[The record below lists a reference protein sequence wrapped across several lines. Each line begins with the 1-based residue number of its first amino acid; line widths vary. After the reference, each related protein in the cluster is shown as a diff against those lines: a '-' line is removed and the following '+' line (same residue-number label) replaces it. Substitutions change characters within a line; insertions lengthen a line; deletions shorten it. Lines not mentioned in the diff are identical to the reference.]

1 VYDKKLTF
9 ILYNNRSDNER
20 YKCTKKT
27 VVFFIQFQLAYIA
40 NHLYTIN
47 ITFFSYNRERCA
59 LNYGYIR
66 ISTKFQNVER
76 QERNIRLM
84 CPDPNL
90 VIIKEIFT
98 GSTQDRPKWRRYY
111 PRFMPGDNIY
121 FDSVSRMARDEDD
134 GVKEYLDLY
143 KRKVNLF
150 FFVEPGINTEV
161 YREACQMQIPRT
173 GTEVDIILEA
183 IEAYQVKLAEKQV
196 RIAFQQAHKELDD
209 LRQRTIEGLE
219 TARRSGKQLG
229 RPRGRCITE
238 KERKA
243 KNIILKRD
251 TLFGGDLC
259 PSDCMKVIGIS
270 RGTYYKYRNDLSK
283 FPIA

>member
-1 VYDKKLTF
+1 MLRIWRSMFWCLLEILAYPYINEVSSEAYDKSFTF

-20 YKCTKKT
+20 YMYEKNGRFYT
-27 VVFFIQFQLAYIA
+27 VSTCVYCQSSVHYK
-40 NHLYTIN
+40 YN
-47 ITFFSYNRERCA
+47 IFSYNRERCA

-143 KRKVNLF
+143 KKKVNLF
-150 FFVEPGINTEV
+150 SSWSLGSTRMYIGKP
-161 YREACQMQIPRT
+161 
-173 GTEVDIILEA
+173 
-183 IEAYQVKLAEKQV
+183 V
-196 RIAFQQAHKELDD
+196 RCKFH
-209 LRQRTIEGLE
+209 GL
-219 TARRSGKQLG
+219 ARRL
-229 RPRGRCITE
+229 I
-238 KERKA
+238 
-243 KNIILKRD
+243 
-251 TLFGGDLC
+251 
-259 PSDCMKVIGIS
+259 
-270 RGTYYKYRNDLSK
+270 
-283 FPIA
+283 

>member
-1 VYDKKLTF
+1 MCMIKSLR
-9 ILYNNRSDNER
+9 LY
-20 YKCTKKT
+20 
-27 VVFFIQFQLAYIA
+27 
-40 NHLYTIN
+40 YTISAQIMKDISVRKKRSFFYTVSTCVYCQSSVHYKYN
-47 ITFFSYNRERCA
+47 I
-59 LNYGYIR
+59 
-66 ISTKFQNVER
+66 
-76 QERNIRLM
+76 
-84 CPDPNL
+84 
-90 VIIKEIFT
+90 
-98 GSTQDRPKWRRYY
+98 
-111 PRFMPGDNIY
+111 
-121 FDSVSRMARDEDD
+121 FDSVSRMARDGDD

-196 RIAFQQAHKELDD
+196 RIAFQQAQKELDD

>member
-1 VYDKKLTF
+1 MAARRRKRAPQTEEYVEG
-9 ILYNNRSDNER
+9 N
-20 YKCTKKT
+20 T
-27 VVFFIQFQLAYIA
+27 V
-40 NHLYTIN
+40 
-47 ITFFSYNRERCA
+47 R
-59 LNYGYIR
+59 
-66 ISTKFQNVER
+66 KVER
-76 QERNIRLM
+76 VPRYEEQERGHQQKRN
-84 CPDPNL
+84 
-90 VIIKEIFT
+90 VSHT
-98 GSTQDRPKWRRYY
+98 VTVRRNQEKALQ
-111 PRFMPGDNIY
+111 M
-121 FDSVSRMARDEDD
+121 
-134 GVKEYLDLY
+134 
-143 KRKVNLF
+143 NLF
-150 FFVEPGINTEV
+150 SVLLLTVAVICTLYICVSYLKLQSSVTARLNHIES
-161 YREACQMQIPRT
+161 
-173 GTEVDIILEA
+173 LEA

>member
-1 VYDKKLTF
+1 M
-9 ILYNNRSDNER
+9 
-20 YKCTKKT
+20 
-27 VVFFIQFQLAYIA
+27 
-40 NHLYTIN
+40 
-47 ITFFSYNRERCA
+47 
-59 LNYGYIR
+59 NYGYIR

-150 FFVEPGINTEV
+150 FFAEPGINTDV

-196 RIAFQQAHKELDD
+196 N
-209 LRQRTIEGLE
+209 
-219 TARRSGKQLG
+219 
-229 RPRGRCITE
+229 RPRRNWMISGN
-238 KERKA
+238 ERS
-243 KNIILKRD
+243 RD
-251 TLFGGDLC
+251 
-259 PSDCMKVIGIS
+259 
-270 RGTYYKYRNDLSK
+270 
-283 FPIA
+283 

>member
-1 VYDKKLTF
+1 MYDKKLTF

-121 FDSVSRMARDEDD
+121 FDSVSRMSRDAEEGFTMYEDLFSK
-134 GVKEYLDLY
+134 GINLVFLKE
-143 KRKVNLF
+143 
-150 FFVEPGINTEV
+150 PHINTET
-161 YREACQMQIPRT
+161 YKSALQGGIPTT
-173 GTEVDIILEA
+173 GTDIDCILEG
-183 IEAYQVKLAEKQV
+183 INKYLLLLAKEQIRLAFEQSEKEVQ
-196 RIAFQQAHKELDD
+196 D
-209 LRQRTIEGLE
+209 LRQRTKEGMQK
-219 TARRSGKQLG
+219 T
-229 RPRGRCITE
+229 
-238 KERKA
+238 
-243 KNIILKRD
+243 
-251 TLFGGDLC
+251 FW
-259 PSDCMKVIGIS
+259 
-270 RGTYYKYRNDLSK
+270 
-283 FPIA
+283 

>member
-1 VYDKKLTF
+1 
-9 ILYNNRSDNER
+9 
-20 YKCTKKT
+20 
-27 VVFFIQFQLAYIA
+27 
-40 NHLYTIN
+40 
-47 ITFFSYNRERCA
+47 
-59 LNYGYIR
+59 
-66 ISTKFQNVER
+66 
-76 QERNIRLM
+76 M

-209 LRQRTIEGLE
+209 LRQRTIEGFE

>member
-1 VYDKKLTF
+1 M
-9 ILYNNRSDNER
+9 
-20 YKCTKKT
+20 
-27 VVFFIQFQLAYIA
+27 
-40 NHLYTIN
+40 
-47 ITFFSYNRERCA
+47 
-59 LNYGYIR
+59 NYGYIR

-111 PRFMPGDNIY
+111 DK
-121 FDSVSRMARDEDD
+121 DD

-150 FFVEPGINTEV
+150 FFAEPGINTDV

-196 RIAFQQAHKELDD
+196 RIAFQQAQKELDD

-238 KERKA
+238 KEPKA

>member
-1 VYDKKLTF
+1 
-9 ILYNNRSDNER
+9 
-20 YKCTKKT
+20 
-27 VVFFIQFQLAYIA
+27 
-40 NHLYTIN
+40 
-47 ITFFSYNRERCA
+47 
-59 LNYGYIR
+59 
-66 ISTKFQNVER
+66 
-76 QERNIRLM
+76 M

-98 GSTQDRPKWRRYY
+98 GSTQDRPKWQRYY

-134 GVKEYLDLY
+134 GVKECLDLY

-150 FFVEPGINTEV
+150 FFVEPGINTDV

-196 RIAFQQAHKELDD
+196 RIAFQQAQKELDD

-243 KNIILKRD
+243 KIL
-251 TLFGGDLC
+251 F
-259 PSDCMKVIGIS
+259 
-270 RGTYYKYRNDLSK
+270 
-283 FPIA
+283 

>member
-1 VYDKKLTF
+1 
-9 ILYNNRSDNER
+9 
-20 YKCTKKT
+20 
-27 VVFFIQFQLAYIA
+27 
-40 NHLYTIN
+40 
-47 ITFFSYNRERCA
+47 
-59 LNYGYIR
+59 
-66 ISTKFQNVER
+66 
-76 QERNIRLM
+76 
-84 CPDPNL
+84 
-90 VIIKEIFT
+90 
-98 GSTQDRPKWRRYY
+98 
-111 PRFMPGDNIY
+111 
-121 FDSVSRMARDEDD
+121 MARDEDD

-150 FFVEPGINTEV
+150 FFVEPGINTDV

-196 RIAFQQAHKELDD
+196 RIAFQQAQKELDD

-243 KNIILKRD
+243 KNIILQRD

>member
-1 VYDKKLTF
+1 MFWCLLEILAYPYINEVSSEVYDKKLTF

-98 GSTQDRPKWRRYY
+98 GSTQDRHKWRRYY

-143 KRKVNLF
+143 
-150 FFVEPGINTEV
+150 
-161 YREACQMQIPRT
+161 
-173 GTEVDIILEA
+173 
-183 IEAYQVKLAEKQV
+183 
-196 RIAFQQAHKELDD
+196 
-209 LRQRTIEGLE
+209 
-219 TARRSGKQLG
+219 
-229 RPRGRCITE
+229 
-238 KERKA
+238 
-243 KNIILKRD
+243 
-251 TLFGGDLC
+251 
-259 PSDCMKVIGIS
+259 
-270 RGTYYKYRNDLSK
+270 
-283 FPIA
+283 

>member
-1 VYDKKLTF
+1 M
-9 ILYNNRSDNER
+9 
-20 YKCTKKT
+20 
-27 VVFFIQFQLAYIA
+27 
-40 NHLYTIN
+40 
-47 ITFFSYNRERCA
+47 
-59 LNYGYIR
+59 NYGYIR

-150 FFVEPGINTEV
+150 FFVEPGINTDV

-173 GTEVDIILEA
+173 STEVDIILEA

-196 RIAFQQAHKELDD
+196 RIAFQQA
-209 LRQRTIEGLE
+209 Q
-219 TARRSGKQLG
+219 
-229 RPRGRCITE
+229 

>member
-1 VYDKKLTF
+1 
-9 ILYNNRSDNER
+9 
-20 YKCTKKT
+20 
-27 VVFFIQFQLAYIA
+27 
-40 NHLYTIN
+40 
-47 ITFFSYNRERCA
+47 
-59 LNYGYIR
+59 
-66 ISTKFQNVER
+66 
-76 QERNIRLM
+76 
-84 CPDPNL
+84 
-90 VIIKEIFT
+90 
-98 GSTQDRPKWRRYY
+98 
-111 PRFMPGDNIY
+111 
-121 FDSVSRMARDEDD
+121 
-134 GVKEYLDLY
+134 
-143 KRKVNLF
+143 
-150 FFVEPGINTEV
+150 
-161 YREACQMQIPRT
+161 MQIPRT

-196 RIAFQQAHKELDD
+196 HIAFQQAQKELDD

-251 TLFGGDLC
+251 TLLGGDLC